1 MMNIRRADDRGAVNL
16 GWLMSQHTFS
26 FGQYY
31 DRTHMG
37 FGSLRVINEDRVAPG
52 KGFDPHGHHDMEII
66 SYVVDGALAHRDSL
80 GNGSVIKPGDVQRM
94 SAGTGVRH
102 SEYNDSDEADV
113 HFLQI

>member
-1 MMNIRRADDRGAVNL
+1 
-16 GWLMSQHTFS
+16 
-26 FGQYY
+26 
-31 DRTHMG
+31 
-37 FGSLRVINEDRVAPG
+37 
-52 KGFDPHGHHDMEII
+52 MEII

>member
-37 FGSLRVINEDRVAPG
+37 FGSLRVINEDRVAPV
-52 KGFDPHGHHDMEII
+52 KASI
-66 SYVVDGALAHRDSL
+66 RT
-80 GNGSVIKPGDVQRM
+80 VITTWRSSPTSSTARWRT
-94 SAGTGVRH
+94 GT
-102 SEYNDSDEADV
+102 A
-113 HFLQI
+113 